1 MVERSKRKHNQS
13 WQPLLGSKFV
23 FQLFFSPFGA
33 KAFLGLVQGLP
44 FQKALE
50 KGFWCLVKGLKDM
63 NSTNATSSRNRKP
76 AWADMQTPQPEKPL
90 KEKAKDEPMDEE
102 KEEDEWWHRDWKSS
116 QKSWD
121 EWWKDR
127 QNEWDEWKKWEKEQE
142 KEKEQQNEKRKME
155 EEKAAKREDLQTED
169 SEVEKEVLQGP
180 PAKWKNRNGS
190 TKERAKGRWAEKRA
204 EEVGEDPQLFRLA
217 SLGGSR
223 MRRLVNRQEERAS
236 MKETV
241 DKLPNSQ
248 AGAGSRPTSRPTSRA
263 GTNRPTSR
271 TGSSNRPTSRT
282 GSSGGLKDCFGIFLM
297 ACLFHSRF
305 CVAPLFLSCLS
316 GNAAAHQHQW
326 HAPAAA
332 ARPEAARPAAAEA
345 RPEAARPAAAEARPA
360 RPEAARPAAA
370 EARSAAPKPAVA
382 RPEAATAEAYR
393 PEPFLFCQ
401 KFI

>member
-23 FQLFFSPFGA
+23 FSTFFFRPFGA

-102 KEEDEWWHRDWKSS
+102 KEEDEWWHRDWKRSH
-116 QKSWD
+116 KSWD
-121 EWWKDR
+121 EWWKHR

-217 SLGGSR
+217 SFGGSR

-241 DKLPNSQ
+241 EAALAASQ
-248 AGAGSRPTSRPTSRA
+248 QAT
-263 GTNRPTSR
+263 
-271 TGSSNRPTSRT
+271 
-282 GSSGGLKDCFGIFLM
+282 
-297 ACLFHSRF
+297 
-305 CVAPLFLSCLS
+305 
-316 GNAAAHQHQW
+316 AAAQAAQLSSWSWQQAYQQAYQQSWHQQAYQQDWQQQQAYQQNWQQW
-326 HAPAAA
+326 W
-332 ARPEAARPAAAEA
+332 AEG
-345 RPEAARPAAAEARPA
+345 
-360 RPEAARPAAA
+360 
-370 EARSAAPKPAVA
+370 
-382 RPEAATAEAYR
+382 
-393 PEPFLFCQ
+393 LFWH
-401 KFI
+401 FFDGMFVS

>member
-23 FQLFFSPFGA
+23 FSTFFFRPFGA

-102 KEEDEWWHRDWKSS
+102 KEEDEWWHRDWKRSR
-116 QKSWD
+116 KSWD

-190 TKERAKGRWAEKRA
+190 TKEGQKGD
-204 EEVGEDPQLFRLA
+204 GL
-217 SLGGSR
+217 
-223 MRRLVNRQEERAS
+223 RREQKKWVRTHNSSGWPTLKERAS
-236 MKETV
+236 MKELELAAG
-241 DKLPNSQ
+241 LP
-248 AGAGSRPTSRPTSRA
+248 AGLPAELAPTGLPAG
-263 GTNRPTSR
+263 
-271 TGSSNRPTSRT
+271 
-282 GSSGGLKDCFGIFLM
+282 L
-297 ACLFHSRF
+297 
-305 CVAPLFLSCLS
+305 
-316 GNAAAHQHQW
+316 AAATGL
-326 HAPAAA
+326 PAELAA
-332 ARPEAARPAAAEA
+332 
-345 RPEAARPAAAEARPA
+345 
-360 RPEAARPAAA
+360 
-370 EARSAAPKPAVA
+370 VVG
-382 RPEAATAEAYR
+382 
-393 PEPFLFCQ
+393 
-401 KFI
+401 